1 MTHDKHIV
9 TLFDNSGN
17 GLGNQSGFDFILLFK
32 AGRNTAVKFILRLVL
47 DGDLI
52 TAAALRHV
60 ECLFRRIVGIAES
73 LFFSDAD
80 R

>member
-9 TLFDNSGN
+9 TLFDDSGN
-17 GLGNQSGFDFILLFK
+17 GLGNQSGFDFIFPFK
-32 AGRNTAVKFILRLVL
+32 SGRNTAVKFILCLVL

-52 TAAALRHV
+52 AAPALRHIKR
-60 ECLFRRIVGIAES
+60 LFCRIVGIAES

-80 R
+80 